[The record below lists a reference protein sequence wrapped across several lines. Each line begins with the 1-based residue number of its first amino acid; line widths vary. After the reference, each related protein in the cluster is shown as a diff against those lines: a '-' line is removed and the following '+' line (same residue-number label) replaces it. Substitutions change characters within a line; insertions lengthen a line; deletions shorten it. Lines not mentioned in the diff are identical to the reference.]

1 MKIQSKNYLV
11 SVIIVNYNNA
21 PFLDESIKSILNQ
34 TYKNIEIIVVD
45 DISTDDSIKK
55 LNKYKNKV
63 IIIKNKK
70 KTAHGSYNQINSY
83 YNGYARSKGKFL
95 FFLDSDD
102 FFKSNK
108 INYLMD
114 KFNKNNF
121 DLIFDLPIIKYKKK
135 IIKNKF
141 KQKKFIFS
149 SWPRFSPQSCIS
161 LRRDCAK
168 EIFKNLRIKKFESIW
183 FDFRIA
189 LYYFLKNKE
198 ITVINKHLTYYRQLD
213 NSASKKYKL
222 FSRNWWHRRAQ
233 AHKIVDYFSI
243 KLNKSKK
250 INLDKFITSLVV
262 FFFNE

>member
-1 MKIQSKNYLV
+1 MKIQDKNHLV

-21 PFLDESIKSILNQ
+21 PLLDQSINSILNQ

-55 LNKYKNKV
+55 LNKYKNK
-63 IIIKNKK
+63 ITIIKNKN
-70 KTAHGSYNQINSY
+70 KTIHGSYNQINSY
-83 YNGYARSKGKFL
+83 YNGYLKSKGKYL

-102 FFKSNK
+102 FFKTNK
-108 INYLMD
+108 INFIIN
-114 KFNKNNF
+114 KFIKNNF
-121 DLIFDLPIIKYKKK
+121 DLIFDLPIFKFKKK

-168 EIFKNLRIKKFESIW
+168 EIFKNVRIKKFESIW

-189 LYYFLKNKE
+189 LYYFLKYKE
-198 ITVINKHLTYYRQLD
+198 ITIINKHLTYYRQLD
-213 NSASKKYKL
+213 NSASKNYKL
-222 FSRNWWHRRAQ
+222 FSKNWWHRRAQ
-233 AHKIVDYFSI
+233 AHKIVDFYCI

-250 INLDKFITSLVV
+250 INLDKFITFLVV
-262 FFFNE
+262 FFF